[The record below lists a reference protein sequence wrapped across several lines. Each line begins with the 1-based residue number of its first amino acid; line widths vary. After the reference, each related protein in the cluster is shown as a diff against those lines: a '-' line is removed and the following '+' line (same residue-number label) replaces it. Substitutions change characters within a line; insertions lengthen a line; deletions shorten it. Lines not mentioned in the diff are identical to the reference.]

1 MVQDFCIVLFFI
13 VQSLQQKFRI
23 NQFQKFGAG
32 QLTFQFVSSDEIF
45 LFFVNLLQINFNL
58 NICCKTCYLYF
69 FNLKFFKQVSQ
80 IKDCLQIL
88 KYLFMFLLLFF
99 QFMIVVYCLQIL
111 KYLFMFLLL
120 FFQFMIVVFCYLQKN
135 GQKKIYEVTGQ
146 KYQNFILK
154 QIFKFICI
162 FFKSII
168 AFVSSEKEQ
177 LYIQET
183 KYKRKINITIC
194 LITTSYNYN
203 NNIGRGVDKMV
214 KQQLLLL
221 L

>member
-162 FFKSII
+162 FFR
-168 AFVSSEKEQ
+168 V
-177 LYIQET
+177 
-183 KYKRKINITIC
+183 
-194 LITTSYNYN
+194 
-203 NNIGRGVDKMV
+203 
-214 KQQLLLL
+214 QLLLFQVKKSSYIYKRQNTREKQTL
-221 L
+221 QYA